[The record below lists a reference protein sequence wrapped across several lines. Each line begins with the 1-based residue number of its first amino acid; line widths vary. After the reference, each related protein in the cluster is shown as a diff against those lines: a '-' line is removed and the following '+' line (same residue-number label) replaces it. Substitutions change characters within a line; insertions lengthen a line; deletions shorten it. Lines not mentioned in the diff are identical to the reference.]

1 LYMCDF
7 DEWHLH
13 FDILCEDKISD
24 FMSTW

>member
-1 LYMCDF
+1 MCDF

-13 FDILCEDKISD
+13 FDILREDKISD

>member
-1 LYMCDF
+1 MCDF